1 MSCISWVIPD
11 EIVEAFE
18 DVREWLGAFVEK
30 VKAAFEELHE
40 LATEARDVL
49 EDWEREAWREAWR
62 EAALLA
68 GQRAQARALSY
79 NRQMQE
85 EKALRALRR
94 RKRLHNDGGLPDW

>member
-18 DVREWLGAFVEK
+18 DVRDRLRAFMEK
-30 VKAAFEELHE
+30 VKAAFEELGE
-40 LATEARDVL
+40 LAEEARDAL
-49 EDWEREAWREAWR
+49 EDETREAWR

-94 RKRLHNDGGLPDW
+94 RKRLHSDSGLPDW